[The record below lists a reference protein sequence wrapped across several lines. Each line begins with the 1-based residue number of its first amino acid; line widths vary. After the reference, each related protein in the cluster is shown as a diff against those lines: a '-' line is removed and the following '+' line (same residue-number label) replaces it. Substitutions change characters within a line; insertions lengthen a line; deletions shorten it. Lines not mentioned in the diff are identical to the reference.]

1 MKVLVTDNVE
11 TDLNVMD
18 GTWGEI
24 VDIILHSDELPI
36 GNEPIL
42 WLKYLLAYILVKLA
56 HTQASRLKGLDKAVI
71 SWRL

>member
-1 MKVLVTDNVE
+1 MKILVTDNVE

-24 VDIILHSDELPI
+24 VNIILHPDELPI
-36 GNEPIL
+36 GNEPIV
-42 WLKYLLAYILVKLA
+42 WLKYLLAYILVKPA
-56 HTQASRLKGLDKAVI
+56 PTQASRLKGLDEAVI